1 MSTAFSYIYN
11 WMFPGS
17 MNEKNHG
24 TDTVADVPVM
34 DESWADQ
41 TEETDDELK
50 KCMQVDSGEMSKPN
64 DEQKRTNI
72 KTQELLG
79 FSPISSN
86 RKQRRR
92 QKQLD
97 KMNQFTCQGDRRSSN
112 KKLLV
117 GGKMVKT

>member
-50 KCMQVDSGEMSKPN
+50 KCMRVDSGEVSKPN
-64 DEQKRTNI
+64 DDQKRTKTI
-72 KTQELLG
+72 TQELLG
-79 FSPISSN
+79 VSPISSN

-92 QKQLD
+92 QKQIA
-97 KMNQFTCQGDRRSSN
+97 KMNEFTSHGSRDNGS
-112 KKLLV
+112 KKLLI
-117 GGKMVKT
+117 GGKLVKY